1 MLNAPRRVRERD
13 GSVTAVPTAPG
24 ARIHGGAIVC
34 AGADGLAAPGRAEAG
49 LAFLGIADQSPA
61 GGSVLVRRNADFRLR
76 SAPGDPVTAASVGR
90 PCYIVDDEFV
100 AASDGGGNRS
110 PAGIVTGIEPG
121 GYAWVRAAAAAGPAA
136 ASEPGEEPAEPGP
149 ALRKIYSGA
158 RTGTGTDRT
167 GAPLDGADATLVLPS
182 APDTMIVRA
191 GWSLYNNS
199 GAEIQSGFSEGLYA
213 GGDTHVYA
221 VFGNGSWT
229 EFSNVGVLSGSVS
242 TVSVG
247 LVTDTYQWRYA
258 WTLEFDP
265 ETRTISWE
273 FAGTGKAIKGRA
285 PVARDLLIMGG

>member
-1 MLNAPRRVRERD
+1 MLSAPRRVRERD
-13 GSVTAVPTAPG
+13 GSVTAVPAAPG

-34 AGADGLAAPGRAEAG
+34 AGADGLAVPGRAGAG

-61 GGSVLVRRNADFRLR
+61 GNVALVRRNADFLLR
-76 SAPGDPVTAASVGR
+76 SAPGDPIAASSLGR
-90 PCYIVDDEFV
+90 PCYVFDDEFV
-100 AASDGGGNRS
+100 AASDGGGARS

-121 GYAWVRAAAAAGPAA
+121 GYAWVRAEAAPGPAA
-136 ASEPGEEPAEPGP
+136 EPAEPAEPEP

-182 APDTMIVRA
+182 APGAMIVRA

-199 GAEIQSGFSEGLYA
+199 GAEIQSGWSEGLYA

-221 VFGNGSWT
+221 TFGNGSWS

-285 PVARDLLIMGG
+285 PVVRDLLIMGG